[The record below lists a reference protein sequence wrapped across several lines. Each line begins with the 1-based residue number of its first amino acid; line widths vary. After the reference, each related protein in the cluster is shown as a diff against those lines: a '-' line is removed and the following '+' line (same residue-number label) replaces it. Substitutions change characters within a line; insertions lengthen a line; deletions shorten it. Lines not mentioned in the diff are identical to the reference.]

1 MSSLLPPKII
11 DISSLTKISGTSSN
25 FTVSIPPIDA
35 GYNRVS
41 VVSASIPK
49 TFYNVDAPYNT
60 FVMTESKTST
70 TITVPVANYS
80 FTSFATTI
88 AALLNANTTN
98 GIVYTVTANTSTGHL
113 TISSNTNAISTTL
126 TMPESSNLYR
136 QFGADY
142 ASSFTLNQATP
153 WTSPDVCLYSINVV
167 VINSSLVKSS
177 GASFTSGNI
186 LQVININNIPA
197 FGAISY
203 ENYSPLSNSRDAN
216 ISQSAIFTITD
227 GDGTIL
233 NFNGIPCNFSLMFS
247 RFDDTNTLVRASMY
261 LDNAQKLLT
270 QFTENAPQVQN
281 PE

>member
-1 MSSLLPPKII
+1 
-11 DISSLTKISGTSSN
+11 
-25 FTVSIPPIDA
+25 
-35 GYNRVS
+35 
-41 VVSASIPK
+41 
-49 TFYNVDAPYNT
+49 
-60 FVMTESKTST
+60 MTESKTST

-142 ASSFTLNQATP
+142 ASSFMLNQSAP

-261 LDNAQKLLT
+261 LDNAQKILT

>member
-1 MSSLLPPKII
+1 MCASLLPPKII
-11 DISSLTKISGTSSN
+11 DISSLSKISGTSSN

-60 FVMTESKTST
+60 FVMTESKTSA
-70 TITVPVANYS
+70 TITVPLANYS
-80 FTSFATTI
+80 FSSFAAQI
-88 AALLNANTTN
+88 ATLLNANTTH
-98 GIVYTVTANTSTGHL
+98 GIVYTVTPNTSTGHL
-113 TISSNTNAISTTL
+113 TITSNTDATYTTL

-142 ASSFTLNQATP
+142 ASSFTLHQSAA
-153 WTSPDVCLYSINVV
+153 WTSPNVCLYSINVV

-216 ISQSAIFTITD
+216 VSQSAIFTITD

-247 RFDDTNTLVRASMY
+247 RFDDTNTLIRASMY
-261 LDNAQKLLT
+261 LDNAQQLLT
-270 QFTENAPQVQN
+270 QQMQEMPNN
-281 PE
+281 